1 MNQRQRGELEAYV
14 LNALWDC
21 PAGLT
26 GSELVARFDEPQPA
40 LTTVATVLERLRA
53 KGDVRR
59 EKNDGRGFR
68 YFASEERVATLAN
81 EMANALTRADDRSLT
96 LLNFAGALTESD
108 REILR
113 RALDRE

>member
-1 MNQRQRGELEAYV
+1 MNQRQRGELESAV
-14 LNALWDC
+14 LNSLWDS

-26 GSELVARFDEPQPA
+26 GSEIISRFDEPRPA
-40 LTTVATVLERLRA
+40 LTTIATVLERLRA

-81 EMANALTRADDRSLT
+81 EMTSALTRADDRALT
-96 LLNFAGALTESD
+96 LLNFAGALTEED
-108 REILR
+108 RAILR